1 MAMASGEEALA
12 NLLKTGTLK
21 AEPPDQTE
29 FEGLVSAAARLL
41 SDVSVP
47 QLSLDGRF
55 LLAYDAAHS
64 FALAALRMK
73 GYRSEKR
80 YLVFQVLEHTLSIPA
95 NKWRLL
101 AKCHDNRNL
110 ALYEGGFSADQQ
122 LLDELILIA
131 RELQMAVAHL
141 RVRDA

>member
-1 MAMASGEEALA
+1 MAMVSSEEALA
-12 NLLKTGTLK
+12 NLLKVGQLK
-21 AEPPDQTE
+21 AEPPDKTE
-29 FEGLVSAAARLL
+29 FDGLVSAAARLL
-41 SDVSVP
+41 SDASIP

-101 AKCHDNRNL
+101 AKCHTDRNL
-110 ALYEGGFSADQQ
+110 ALYEGAFSTDEQ
-122 LLDELILIA
+122 LLHELILIA
-131 RELQMAVAHL
+131 KELQAAIVAL
-141 RVRDA
+141 G